1 MSSIEEEAL
10 NSLLTIFNI
19 TKKSDLTDHCRDAV
33 IEGTDLTNL
42 IDGCMMGAI
51 PIRHF
56 RFHKHHHPEHLV
68 PKDRD
73 REAMAR
79 NGVGPLSK
87 DAKRFVNKIEQIFEQ
102 RRLLN
107 AHLFIPVEYPTD
119 WHLFYF
125 DQRDVDQDRNHWE
138 HGEHIHLMNM
148 VTHPR
153 LPVLDL
159 VKKLDEEDRPKLG
172 GGLHIRYRR

>member
-1 MSSIEEEAL
+1 MSSIEEPAL

-19 TKKSDLTDHCRDAV
+19 TKKSDLTEHCREAV
-33 IEGTDLTNL
+33 IDGTDLANL
-42 IDGCMMGAI
+42 IFACMTEAI

-73 REAMAR
+73 HEALAR

-87 DAKRFVNKIEQIFEQ
+87 DAKRFVNKIEQMFEQ
-102 RRLLN
+102 RRLFN
-107 AHLFIPVEYPTD
+107 GHLFIPVEYPTD

-125 DQRDVDQDRNHWE
+125 DQRDVDRHRNHWE

-153 LPVLDL
+153 LSVLDL
-159 VKKLDEEDRPKLG
+159 VRKLDDEDRPKLG
-172 GGLHIRYRR
+172 GGIHIRYRR

>member
-1 MSSIEEEAL
+1 MTSPETL
-10 NSLLTIFNI
+10 NSLLAIFNI
-19 TKKSDLTDHCRDAV
+19 TKKSHLTDHCREAV
-33 IEGTDLTNL
+33 ILRSDLADL
-42 IDGCMMGAI
+42 ICACMVEAI

-73 REAMAR
+73 HEALAR
-79 NGVGPLSK
+79 NGGGPLSK
-87 DAKRFVNKIEQIFEQ
+87 DAKRFVNKIGQMFEQ
-102 RRLLN
+102 RRLFN
-107 AHLFIPVEYPTD
+107 GHLFIPVEYPSD

-125 DQRDVDQDRNHWE
+125 DQRDVDRHHNHWE

-159 VKKLDEEDRPKLG
+159 VMQLDSEDRPKLG
-172 GGLHIRYRR
+172 GGMHIRYRR

>member
-1 MSSIEEEAL
+1 MTSPDPL
-10 NSLLTIFNI
+10 NSLLTIFDI
-19 TKKSDLTDHCRDAV
+19 TKKSDLIDHCRESV
-33 IEGTDLTNL
+33 ILRSDLANL
-42 IDGCMMGAI
+42 IFACMAEAI
-51 PIRHF
+51 PIRHL
-56 RFHKHHHPEHLV
+56 RFHKHYHPEHLV

-87 DAKRFVNKIEQIFEQ
+87 DAKRFVNKIGQMFEQ
-102 RRLLN
+102 RRLFN
-107 AHLFIPVEYPTD
+107 GHLFIPVEYPTD

-125 DQRDVDQDRNHWE
+125 DQRDVDRHCNHWE

-148 VTHPR
+148 VTHSR

-159 VKKLDEEDRPKLG
+159 VKKLDSEDRPKLG
-172 GGLHIRYRR
+172 GGLHIRYQR